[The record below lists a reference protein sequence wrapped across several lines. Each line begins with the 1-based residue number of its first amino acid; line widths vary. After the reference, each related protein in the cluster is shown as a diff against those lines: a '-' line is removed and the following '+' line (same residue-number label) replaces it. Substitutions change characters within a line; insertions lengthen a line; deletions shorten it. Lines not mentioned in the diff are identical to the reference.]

1 VVEKMK
7 KSLTVIGCILF
18 CLAISFPIVS
28 CATSISKPTVTLPEN
43 WYLESET
50 PYPEEY
56 SEYDPEGAGLLVF
69 WDGVNYDFV
78 MLYYEKA
85 PDYTLT
91 GSALES
97 KAANMFL
104 EYHEDYPLDET
115 GITDIAGE
123 VAGYA
128 IGYDSE
134 QDWYRLEIAFVK
146 NGVFLNAYAVYDA
159 TDEDWNEV
167 KSLLDSI
174 SISEAN
180 GDSDTNGGFPWIL
193 IIVPIVVA
201 VIVIIVVVI
210 FLLKRRKKPV
220 KPSPVTS
227 PVKPVPE
234 PVAKSRWCMECGHR
248 LADKARYCNNC
259 GSSPQDFGGPMTKV
273 CHCGAVIPATAKFCS
288 ACGAKQ
294 IPT

>member
-1 VVEKMK
+1 MK

-43 WYLESET
+43 WYIESET
-50 PYPEEY
+50 PYPDEY
-56 SEYDPEGAGLLVF
+56 SEYDPEGAGLIVF
-69 WDGVNYDFV
+69 WDGVNSDFV

-91 GSALES
+91 ESALKS

-104 EYHEDYPLDET
+104 EYHADYPLDES
-115 GITDIAGE
+115 GIMDIAGE

-134 QDWYRLEIAFVK
+134 QDWYRLELAFVK

-174 SISEAN
+174 SI
-180 GDSDTNGGFPWIL
+180 GDANGGFPWLL

-201 VIVIIVVVI
+201 VVVIIVVI

-220 KPSPVTS
+220 KPSPVT
-227 PVKPVPE
+227 PVPE
-234 PVAKSRWCMECGHR
+234 AVAKSRWCMECGHR
-248 LADKARYCNNC
+248 LAEKGFYCTHC
-259 GSSPQDFGGPMTKV
+259 GSSPQDFGGPLTKV
-273 CHCGAVIPATAKFCS
+273 CHCGTVIPATAKFCS